1 MVMPFRFDAV
11 QRSLIITL
19 FFILFS
25 LFHLNPRA
33 LIIYY
38 FLPLNCQVR
47 RAKVTPLT
55 TNGEKKKNA
64 AFKAPTPFGYR
75 WKVMAR
81 RRRISVGIQTFFIWF
96 FFFYFK
102 KLIARSWVTL
112 VARHWPDVGSCE
124 RRESFRRDTAR
135 VQIQGHASSPRYM
148 YEATNNTPV

>member
-1 MVMPFRFDAV
+1 MPFRFDAV

-25 LFHLNPRA
+25 LFHLKPRA

-55 TNGEKKKNA
+55 TNGEKKKKKCRLQGADAVWLPMKSHGTSTSYFSWHSN
-64 AFKAPTPFGYR
+64 
-75 WKVMAR
+75 
-81 RRRISVGIQTFFIWF
+81 FFIWF